1 MQLQCDGRELRVAIV
16 RVNDRTDWR
25 SQSIGILFFSPLI
38 FQRTL
43 SLAITGKAQ
52 KPRSP
57 KAGKMQ
63 FYRTNNELICNKS
76 AGLSVP
82 LACRKRRPPSN
93 TL

>member
-1 MQLQCDGRELRVAIV
+1 MQLQCDGHELRVAIV
-16 RVNDRTDWR
+16 RLNDRTDWR

-43 SLAITGKAQ
+43 FLAISRKAL
-52 KPRSP
+52 KSESH
-57 KAGKMQ
+57 KKQ
-63 FYRTNNELICNKS
+63 FYRANKELICNKS

-82 LACRKRRPPSN
+82 LACRKRKPPSN